1 MKIFLDTANIG
12 ELRYAMNAGIL
23 DGCTTNPSLIKAEVD
38 RAKKDGKK
46 MNLEQHIEEICRT
59 LGKGRSVSLE
69 VFSTDAENMIK
80 EGEFLYKRFNP
91 VAGNVCVKIP
101 VNPSTDGKDNT
112 EGLRAIKT
120 LADKGIPVNVT
131 LIMTPEQALLAAK
144 AGAKIVSPFAGR
156 IDDYI
161 RTTSGVKFN
170 KDDYFPAHGDGHDDK
185 GIVSGVDLIK
195 RIVEIFKNY
204 NIKTEVLGGS
214 IRNARQAREVALA
227 GADIA
232 TMPFHVLEEMLK
244 HEKTKEGTVKFSQ
257 DTVDEYKN
265 VFSKRV

>member
-1 MKIFLDTANIG
+1 MKIFLDSANLS
-12 ELRYAMNAGIL
+12 ELRWAMDAGVL
-23 DGCTTNPSLIKAEVD
+23 DGCTTNPSLIKVEVEK
-38 RAKKDGKK
+38 AKKGGGKI
-46 MNLEQHIEEICRT
+46 NLENHIEEICST

-69 VFSTDAENMIK
+69 VFSTDAGNMIK

-101 VNPSTDGKDNT
+101 VNPSVDGKDNT
-112 EGLRAIKT
+112 QGLKAIKA

-161 RTTSGVKFN
+161 RKKSGVNFN
-170 KDDYFPAHGDGHDDK
+170 KDDYFPTQGDGHDDK
-185 GIVSGVDLIK
+185 GIASGVDLIK
-195 RIVEIFKNY
+195 KIVEIFRNY
-204 NIKTEVLGGS
+204 GIKTEVLGGS
-214 IRNARQAREVALA
+214 IRNARQARDVALA

-232 TMPFHVLEEMLK
+232 TMPFHVLEEMLT
-244 HEKTKEGTVKFSQ
+244 HEKTAEGTKKFSE
-257 DTVDEYKN
+257 DTVEEYRD
-265 VFSKRV
+265 VFK